1 MDKILMRA
9 FVPEIRKKDTDTRT
23 VTFVASDGSRDSAHT
38 VLNQAGWD
46 LKRFNANPVI
56 GYNHEVYGAW
66 DTKDVDFVIGKGRAY
81 VEDGKLLVDITFEPK
96 EFNELAEKVYQKVL
110 FGSLNAVSVGF
121 LPKGEGRWGDGEE
134 ARGEANETYYYAGQE
149 LMEISVV
156 NIPANP
162 NAVVKSLDKAISEE
176 LAALRAEAEPE
187 VNATT
192 EPLAEVEPAPEAEPE
207 IRDEAADAQRAASV
221 EADIAIALAKAIL

>member
-121 LPKGEGRWGDGEE
+121 LPLGNGHWGEGEE
-134 ARGEANETYYYAGQE
+134 ARGEERETYYYAGQE
-149 LMEISVV
+149 LLEISVV
-156 NIPANP
+156 NIPANG
-162 NAVVKSLDKAISEE
+162 NATRKGEDLAAEE
-176 LAALRAEAEPE
+176 LAALYAEDDAAKKAAEPDPDPDPQE
-187 VNATT
+187 EKGLDAESVLQNADII
-192 EPLAEVEPAPEAEPE
+192 L
-207 IRDEAADAQRAASV
+207 AAS
-221 EADIAIALAKAIL
+221 AAIV

>member
-9 FVPEIRKKDTDTRT
+9 FVPEIRKKNTDTRT

-96 EFNELAEKVYQKVL
+96 EINELAEKVYQKIL

-121 LPKGEGRWGDGEE
+121 LPVGQGRWGDGEE

-149 LMEISVV
+149 LLEISVV
-156 NIPANP
+156 NIPANA
-162 NAVVKSLDKAISEE
+162 NATRKGEDLAAEE
-176 LAALRAEAEPE
+176 LAALYAEDDAKKKAEQEPE
-187 VNATT
+187 
-192 EPLAEVEPAPEAEPE
+192 PEPE
-207 IRDEAADAQRAASV
+207 SEEKGVDAESVLREADLILAAS
-221 EADIAIALAKAIL
+221 AAIV

>member
-1 MDKILMRA
+1 MDKILVRA
-9 FVPEIRKKDTDTRT
+9 FVPEIRKKNTDTRT

-81 VEDGKLLVDITFEPK
+81 VEDNTLLVDITFEPK
-96 EFNELAEKVYQKVL
+96 EINELAEKVYQKIL

-121 LPKGEGRWGDGEE
+121 LPIGKGAWGKGEEGPGEE
-134 ARGEANETYYYAGQE
+134 RETYYYAGQE
-149 LMEISVV
+149 LLEISVV
-156 NIPANP
+156 NIPANA
-162 NAVVKSLDKAISEE
+162 NATRKGEDCAEEE
-176 LAALRAEAEPE
+176 LKALRAEAEADKPE
-187 VNATT
+187 DPKDDGQDPG
-192 EPLAEVEPAPEAEPE
+192 ED
-207 IRDEAADAQRAASV
+207 RAADFAAIEQRAQIVMAASAANV
-221 EADIAIALAKAIL
+221 

>member
-9 FVPEIRKKDTDTRT
+9 FVPEIRKKNTDTRT

-66 DTKDVDFVIGKGRAY
+66 KPEDVDFVIGKGRAY
-81 VEDGKLLVDITFEPK
+81 VEDGKLFVDITFETAAMNP
-96 EFNELAEKVYQKVL
+96 LAEKVYQKVL

-121 LPKGEGRWGDGEE
+121 LPLGNGHWGEGEE
-134 ARGEANETYYYAGQE
+134 ARGEERETYYYAGQE
-149 LMEISVV
+149 LLEISVV
-156 NIPANP
+156 NIPANA
-162 NAVVKSLDKAISEE
+162 NATRKGEDLAAEE
-176 LAALRAEAEPE
+176 LAALYAEDDAAKKAAEPE
-187 VNATT
+187 
-192 EPLAEVEPAPEAEPE
+192 PEPE
-207 IRDEAADAQRAASV
+207 PEPQEENGVDAQAVLQQADIILAAS
-221 EADIAIALAKAIL
+221 AAIV

>member
-9 FVPEIRKKDTDTRT
+9 FVPEIRKKNTDTRT

-121 LPKGEGRWGDGEE
+121 LPKGQGRWGDGEE

-149 LMEISVV
+149 LLEISVV
-156 NIPANP
+156 NIPANA
-162 NAVVKSLDKAISEE
+162 NATRKGEDLAAEE
-176 LAALRAEAEPE
+176 LAALYAEDDAKKKAEQEPE
-187 VNATT
+187 
-192 EPLAEVEPAPEAEPE
+192 PEPE
-207 IRDEAADAQRAASV
+207 PEEKGVDAESVLREADLILAAS
-221 EADIAIALAKAIL
+221 AAIV

>member
-9 FVPEIRKKDTDTRT
+9 FVPEIRKKNTDTRT

-66 DTKDVDFVIGKGRAY
+66 DVKNVDFVIGKGRAY

-121 LPKGEGRWGDGEE
+121 LPKGQGRWGDGEE

-149 LMEISVV
+149 LLEISVV
-156 NIPANP
+156 NIPANA
-162 NAVVKSLDKAISEE
+162 NATRKGEDLAAEE
-176 LAALRAEAEPE
+176 LAALYAEDDAKKKQDPEPE
-187 VNATT
+187 
-192 EPLAEVEPAPEAEPE
+192 PEPE
-207 IRDEAADAQRAASV
+207 PEEKGVDAESVLREADLILAAS
-221 EADIAIALAKAIL
+221 AAIV

>member
-96 EFNELAEKVYQKVL
+96 EINELAEKVYQKIL

-121 LPKGEGRWGDGEE
+121 LPIGKGAWGKGEDC
-134 ARGEANETYYYAGQE
+134 A
-149 LMEISVV
+149 
-156 NIPANP
+156 
-162 NAVVKSLDKAISEE
+162 KEE
-176 LAALRAEAEPE
+176 LEALRAEAK
-187 VNATT
+187 A
-192 EPLAEVEPAPEAEPE
+192 AEPE
-207 IRDEAADAQRAASV
+207 PQPEPEPEPEPEKKGVDAESVLREADLILAAS
-221 EADIAIALAKAIL
+221 AAIV

>member
-81 VEDGKLLVDITFEPK
+81 VEDNTLLVDITFEPK
-96 EFNELAEKVYQKVL
+96 EINELAEKVYQKIL

-121 LPKGEGRWGDGEE
+121 LPIGKGAWGKGDEGPGEE
-134 ARGEANETYYYAGQE
+134 RETYYYAGQE
-149 LMEISVV
+149 LLEISVV
-156 NIPANP
+156 NIPSNSNATARARTARRRSWRRSAPRRRPPSRSPSRNP
-162 NAVVKSLDKAISEE
+162 NLNPSRKRKAWTPS
-176 LAALRAEAEPE
+176 PCCGKQ
-187 VNATT
+187 T
-192 EPLAEVEPAPEAEPE
+192 
-207 IRDEAADAQRAASV
+207 
-221 EADIAIALAKAIL
+221 

>member
-1 MDKILMRA
+1 MDKILVRA
-9 FVPEIRKKDTDTRT
+9 FVPEIRKKNTDTRT

-81 VEDGKLLVDITFEPK
+81 VEDNTLLVDITFEPK
-96 EFNELAEKVYQKVL
+96 EINELAEKVYQKIL

-121 LPKGEGRWGDGEE
+121 LPIGKGAWGKGEEGPGEE
-134 ARGEANETYYYAGQE
+134 RETYYYAGQE
-149 LMEISVV
+149 LLEISVV
-156 NIPANP
+156 NIPANA
-162 NAVVKSLDKAISEE
+162 NATRKGEDRAAEE
-176 LAALRAEAEPE
+176 LEALRKEAEKQPE
-187 VNATT
+187 DPKDPKDDGEDRA
-192 EPLAEVEPAPEAEPE
+192 AAFAAVE
-207 IRDEAADAQRAASV
+207 QRAQIVMAASAANV
-221 EADIAIALAKAIL
+221 